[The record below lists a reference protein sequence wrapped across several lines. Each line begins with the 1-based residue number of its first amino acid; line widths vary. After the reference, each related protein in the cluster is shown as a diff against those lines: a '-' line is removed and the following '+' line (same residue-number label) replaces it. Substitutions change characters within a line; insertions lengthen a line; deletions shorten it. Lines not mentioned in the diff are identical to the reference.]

1 MVFSLT
7 RSTPH
12 YVSTS
17 YAMTHLH
24 TYHTYTYV
32 ATYMQMQLNTR
43 HYPSPLGLYA
53 PTRRGGLQLLWHLHF
68 LWHFRYAIQRRVRT
82 SDWRQPGGCRWC
94 CYLGNKQKRSD
105 WDGEC
110 KCAPRMK
117 ALWLTFRPLIKPS
130 KLPTEREREL
140 CQDEGR
146 RDLSSVGKP
155 VKASPEAIAVTLL
168 FYDRDAFFIA
178 LSVTSEPKEQDNQS
192 CN

>member
-1 MVFSLT
+1 MSAQAMQWPIYIHTIHT
-7 RSTPH
+7 R
-12 YVSTS
+12 
-17 YAMTHLH
+17 M
-24 TYHTYTYV
+24 YV

-53 PTRRGGLQLLWHLHF
+53 STRRGGLQLLWHLHF

-130 KLPTEREREL
+130 KLPTERERESFVRMKV
-140 CQDEGR
+140 EGTCR
-146 RDLSSVGKP
+146 QLG
-155 VKASPEAIAVTLL
+155 
-168 FYDRDAFFIA
+168 
-178 LSVTSEPKEQDNQS
+178 NQS
-192 CN
+192 KHHPKPLLWLFCSMTEMHFL